1 MYLSIM
7 TENIFGDTSDAILK
21 AVAKYRNHP
30 SVTAFKK
37 VSSSDGIV
45 HRGNSKGIRKVDH
58 AKAYEESD
66 VPTNIKGNTEILQK
80 LFK

>member
-1 MYLSIM
+1 M

-45 HRGNSKGIRKVDH
+45 HRGNSKGIRKLDH